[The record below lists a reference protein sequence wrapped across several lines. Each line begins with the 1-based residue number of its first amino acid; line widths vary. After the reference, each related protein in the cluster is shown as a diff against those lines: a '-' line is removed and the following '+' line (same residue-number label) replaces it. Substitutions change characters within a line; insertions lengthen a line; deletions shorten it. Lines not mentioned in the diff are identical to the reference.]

1 MYVAA
6 PDGAMEVLSQQLLQC
21 KKNMATQRKRIAR
34 DRKRHQKLLD
44 DALAMYVVTDT
55 DMAAPSEYME
65 RYGTVQEPNLQKTLE
80 QLFLTKPMDQLILIR
95 EAEGKL
101 VGNVSPQAQ
110 QFFKEWK
117 LATWIRHMNDS
128 AATAP
133 DYTSISTHLGWSTR
147 KTGADPGPVCS
158 QTPGRRKWMQRWR
171 IRWNGK
177 IARVRTQAGGSAAKL
192 SEKAASQIQKKQD
205 D

>member
-34 DRKRHQKLLD
+34 DRKRQQKLLD

-192 SEKAASQIQKKQD
+192 SEKAASQHQKKRD